1 MKNAYQDGRVLDVT
15 LAAAVSSGG
24 VIADGKL
31 VAIAVTD
38 GAIGDTIA
46 AHVEGVFAL
55 PKLPAAVFARGASVN
70 WDTDTKQA
78 ISAAGGAGDTN
89 NIGYAIE
96 AAANGTVTVLVRLTP
111 GTATEVAA

>member
-15 LAAAVSSGG
+15 LTTAVTSGG

-31 VAIAVTD
+31 VAVAVTD
-38 GAIGDTIA
+38 GAVGETIA

-55 PKLPAAVFARGASVN
+55 PKLAAAVFARGASVN

-78 ISAAGGAGDTN
+78 ISAAGGAGDIN

-96 AAANGTVTVLVRLTP
+96 ASGNGAATVLVRLTP
-111 GTATEVAA
+111 GTATPVAA

>member
-15 LAAAVSSGG
+15 LTAAVLSGG

-38 GAIGDTIA
+38 GAVGETIA

-55 PKLPAAVFARGASVN
+55 PKLPAAVIARGTSLN
-70 WDTDTKQA
+70 WDADTKQA

-96 AAANGTVTVLVRLTP
+96 AAGNGAATVLVRLTP
-111 GTATEVAA
+111 GTAAPVAA

>member
-15 LAAAVSSGG
+15 LTAAVTSGG
-24 VIADGKL
+24 VIAAGKL

-55 PKLPAAVFARGASVN
+55 PKLPAAVFAVGAAVN
-70 WDTDTKQA
+70 WDIDAKQA
-78 ISAAGGAGDTN
+78 IAAAGSAGDTN

-96 AAANGTVTVLVRLTP
+96 AAGNGAATVLVRLTP
-111 GTATEVAA
+111 GTATPVAA

>member
-15 LAAAVSSGG
+15 LTAAVLSGG

-38 GAIGDTIA
+38 GAVGETIA
-46 AHVEGVFAL
+46 ARVDGVFPL
-55 PKLPAAVFARGASVN
+55 PKLPAAVIARGASVN
-70 WDTDTKQA
+70 WDADTKQA

-96 AAANGTVTVLVRLTP
+96 AAGNGAATVLVRLTP
-111 GTATEVAA
+111 GTAAPVTA

>member
-15 LAAAVSSGG
+15 LTAAVTSGG
-24 VIADGKL
+24 VIAAGKL

-55 PKLPAAVFARGASVN
+55 PKLPAAVFALGASVN
-70 WDTDTKQA
+70 WDADAKQA
-78 ISAAGGAGDTN
+78 IAAAGGAGDTN

-96 AAANGTVTVLVRLTP
+96 AAGNGAATVLVRLTP
-111 GTATEVAA
+111 GTATPVAA

>member
-15 LAAAVSSGG
+15 LTAAVTSGG
-24 VIADGKL
+24 VIAAGKL

-38 GAIGDTIA
+38 GAIGDTVA

-55 PKLPAAVFARGASVN
+55 PKLPAAVFAVGAAVN
-70 WDTDTKQA
+70 WDIDAKQA
-78 ISAAGGAGDTN
+78 IAAAGGAGDTN

-96 AAANGTVTVLVRLTP
+96 AAGNGAATVLVRLTP
-111 GTATEVAA
+111 GTATPVAA

>member
-15 LAAAVSSGG
+15 LTAAVTSGG
-24 VIADGKL
+24 VIAAGKL

-55 PKLPAAVFARGASVN
+55 PKLPAAVFSVGAAVN
-70 WDTDTKQA
+70 WDIDAKQA
-78 ISAAGGAGDTN
+78 IAAAGGAGDTN

-96 AAANGTVTVLVRLTP
+96 AAANGAATVLVRLTP
-111 GTATEVAA
+111 GTATPVAA

>member
-15 LAAAVSSGG
+15 LTAAVSSGG
-24 VIADGKL
+24 VIAAGKL

-55 PKLPAAVFARGASVN
+55 PKLPAAVFAVGAAVN
-70 WDTDTKQA
+70 WDIDAKQA
-78 ISAAGGAGDTN
+78 IAAAGGAGDTN

-96 AAANGTVTVLVRLTP
+96 AAGNGAATVLMRLTP
-111 GTATEVAA
+111 GTATPVAA

>member
-15 LAAAVSSGG
+15 LTAAVTSGG
-24 VIADGKL
+24 VIAAGKL

-55 PKLPAAVFARGASVN
+55 PKLPAAVFAVGAAVN
-70 WDTDTKQA
+70 WDIDAKQA
-78 ISAAGGAGDTN
+78 IAAAGGAGDTN

-96 AAANGTVTVLVRLTP
+96 AAGNGAATVLVRLTP
-111 GTATEVAA
+111 GTATPVAA